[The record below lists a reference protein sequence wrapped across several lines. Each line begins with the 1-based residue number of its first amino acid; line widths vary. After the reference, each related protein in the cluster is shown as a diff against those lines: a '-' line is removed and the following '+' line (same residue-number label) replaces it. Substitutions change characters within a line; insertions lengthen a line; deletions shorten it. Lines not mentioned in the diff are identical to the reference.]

1 MNKSSTQRSLRTSKK
16 ETGGQLVT
24 NEIRDIEKIR
34 NELANLKN
42 GDDPIRVLKDAEE
55 KLMSMGN
62 GNQGILV
69 DNPVFKAMTLREF
82 ENGTLLT
89 TIVPSMF
96 ATIGID
102 LMRKIQ
108 KEYACVSESEKSIAE
123 LASASFVRA
132 LDAQGRIKRYLD
144 GGELTGIGV
153 QYLAVM
159 SKELDRANR
168 HYLSAIQTLRSLRQP
183 PMQLNIRTN
192 TAVIGQNQI
201 VQTNEN
207 NEPK

>member
-1 MNKSSTQRSLRTSKK
+1 MTKNSSLHTPKNEITS
-16 ETGGQLVT
+16 QLET
-24 NEIRDIEKIR
+24 NEIRDIAKIR
-34 NELANLKN
+34 NELANLTN
-42 GDDPIRVLKDAEE
+42 GDDPVRVLHEAE
-55 KLMSMGN
+55 KRLMLMGK
-62 GNQGILV
+62 GNQDVGI

-96 ATIGID
+96 ATLGID

-108 KEYACVSESEKSIAE
+108 QEYACVSESEKSIAE
-123 LASASFVRA
+123 LASTSYVRA
-132 LDAQGRIKRYLD
+132 LDAQRRIKNYLD
-144 GGELTGIGV
+144 KGEFTGIGV
-153 QYLAVM
+153 QYVAVL

-168 HYLSAIQTLRSLRQP
+168 HYLTAIQTLRSLRQP